1 MFKAIF
7 WDNDGVLVDTEK
19 FYYLA
24 NKKLLLRYQIELT
37 EELFRDL
44 YLTRSIG
51 AWHLI
56 PHVNLESS
64 DISKLRNERN
74 AIYIEMLQTG
84 DFRIPGVQ
92 QTLKSLKD
100 RYIMAVV
107 TSSLRKHF
115 EIIHSRTEYQRFFN
129 LVLTR
134 EDYNK
139 SKPEPEPYL
148 KALKLLAIDPD
159 KVVVVEDSERG
170 IIAAKRAG
178 LTCWAIPNRLSAH
191 GDFSQ
196 ADKVLS
202 NIGEVARLLLD
213 DSMDS

>member
-1 MFKAIF
+1 
-7 WDNDGVLVDTEK
+7 
-19 FYYLA
+19 
-24 NKKLLLRYQIELT
+24 
-37 EELFRDL
+37 
-44 YLTRSIG
+44 
-51 AWHLI
+51 
-56 PHVNLESS
+56 
-64 DISKLRNERN
+64 
-74 AIYIEMLQTG
+74 
-84 DFRIPGVQ
+84 
-92 QTLKSLKD
+92 
-100 RYIMAVV
+100 MAVV
-107 TSSLRKHF
+107 TSSLREPF
-115 EIIHSRTEYQRFFN
+115 EIIHRRTDYQRFFN

-178 LTCWAIPNRLSAH
+178 LTCWAVPNRLSAH

-202 NIGEVARLLLD
+202 DIGEVARLLLN